1 MEISDDDVRIKEPSS
16 SACST
21 SDKNKLL
28 ALQKME
34 ASNAERGP
42 THRSKETRHKRKNFS
57 RSQSVST
64 PKTFVA
70 KTDTNFSFK
79 SVKSKDSLFS
89 AMTDNDLEKW
99 KLSSTKSDPTTSSTE
114 TEKEPILTM
123 ASSLTDSPS
132 VTIGFDIQD
141 EKNE

>member
-16 SACST
+16 VCSS

-28 ALQKME
+28 TLQKME
-34 ASNAERGP
+34 TTNVERGP

-70 KTDTNFSFK
+70 KSDTNFSFK
-79 SVKSKDSLFS
+79 SVKSKESFS
-89 AMTDNDLEKW
+89 AMTDKDLEKW
-99 KLSSTKSDPTTSSTE
+99 KLSKTKSDPSTSCTE
-114 TEKEPILTM
+114 TQKEPILTM